1 MSEFRITESY
11 YRLLN
16 IIWETEPIPLR
27 KFVKIAEERLG
38 WTRST
43 IITVLNK
50 LAANG
55 YCVNEERVVK
65 ALIMR
70 EAVEQADSEEIV
82 SKRFGGSLPHFVE
95 SYISS
100 GRLEDKDAD
109 EIIEMLKNY
118 KNRQSV

>member
-1 MSEFRITESY
+1 MSEFKVTESY

-16 IIWETEPIPLR
+16 IIWETQPIPLR

-70 EAVEQADSEEIV
+70 EEVEREDSEEIV
-82 SKRFGGSLPHFVE
+82 SKRFGGSLPHFIE
-95 SYISS
+95 AYIST
-100 GRLEDKDAD
+100 GALNENDAD
-109 EIIEMLKNY
+109 EIIEMLKSY
-118 KNRQSV
+118 KDRPSE